1 MNQNVQQVI
10 ERLRTLAARDREW
23 LLCSLSAEERR
34 RVLAALMGEN
44 AEPADQGMETATVNG
59 NGKDH
64 SAESMSSPDRLDPR
78 LAALMN
84 ASADSVADV
93 LAGESD
99 WTIVVLLEFY
109 RWPWAEDFLRS
120 LTAARMQSL
129 REISEHVSKSVKPKV
144 GETLALVIAGR
155 LQRQAPQS
163 INRSM
168 FDMALERAQ
177 FGAPVMPSDK
187 GVGE

>member
-1 MNQNVQQVI
+1 
-10 ERLRTLAARDREW
+10 
-23 LLCSLSAEERR
+23 
-34 RVLAALMGEN
+34 
-44 AEPADQGMETATVNG
+44 
-59 NGKDH
+59 
-64 SAESMSSPDRLDPR
+64 
-78 LAALMN
+78 
-84 ASADSVADV
+84 
-93 LAGESD
+93 
-99 WTIVVLLEFY
+99 
-109 RWPWAEDFLRS
+109 
-120 LTAARMQSL
+120 MQSL